1 MHYSF
6 QFGEVFKHWPDLL
19 SGAIITLI
27 VAFIAFWLGCV
38 IGLLGAMAEQHA
50 HRDVRK
56 LVRGYVVFFTNTPS
70 LIQIFVLFYGLPDIG
85 IVLSPMTAVLTGLSL
100 NAGAYLTDI
109 MRSGLVSVSKTE
121 LEAAASLNMS
131 AWQSFRYVTLPH
143 LAKTIYPL
151 LSNFFIWILL
161 GSSIGGLFGVNELT
175 GAVIEISS
183 STFRSIESFTVAA
196 GLYVVLTFIA
206 SAFLYAI
213 GYGCFRVRAR
223 FI

>member
-6 QFGEVFKHWPDLL
+6 QFGEVLKHWNELL
-19 SGAIITLI
+19 SGAVITLI
-27 VAFIAFWLGCV
+27 VAFISFWIGCV
-38 IGLLGAMAEQHA
+38 IGLLGALVEQHA
-50 HRDVRK
+50 KPAARR
-56 LVRGYVVFFTNTPS
+56 LVRGYVIFFTNTPS
-70 LIQIFVLFYGLPDIG
+70 LIQIFVLFYGLPDFG
-85 IVLSPMTAVLTGLSL
+85 IVMSPMTAVLIGLSL

-131 AWQSFRYVTLPH
+131 TWQSFRYVTLPH

-175 GAVIEISS
+175 GAVIDISS
-183 STFRSIESFTVAA
+183 TTFRSIEAFTVAA
-196 GLYVVLTFIA
+196 GMYVVLTFIA
-206 SAFLYAI
+206 SAVLYGV
-213 GYGCFRVRAR
+213 GYWCFRVRAR

>member
-1 MHYSF
+1 MHYDF
-6 QFGEVFKHWPDLL
+6 QFGEVLKNWPDLL
-19 SGAIITLI
+19 SGAAVTLL
-27 VAFIAFWLGCV
+27 VAFISFWLGCV
-38 IGLLGAMAEQHA
+38 IGLLGAMAEQHG
-50 HRDVRK
+50 RSGLRK

-70 LIQIFVLFYGLPDIG
+70 MIQIFVLFYGLPDVG
-85 IVLSPMTAVLTGLSL
+85 IVLSPMTAVLIGLSL

-109 MRSGLVSVSKTE
+109 MRGGLVSVSKTE
-121 LEAAASLNMS
+121 LEAASSLNMS

-175 GAVIEISS
+175 GKVIEISS

-196 GLYVVLTFIA
+196 GIYVALTFIA

-213 GYGCFRVRAR
+213 GYYCFRVRAR

>member
-6 QFGEVFKHWPDLL
+6 QFGEVIKHWPELL
-19 SGAIITLI
+19 SGALITLL
-27 VAFIAFWLGCV
+27 VAFLAFWIGCV
-38 IGLLGAMAEQHA
+38 IGLLGALAEQHA
-50 HRDVRK
+50 RPGVRRM
-56 LVRGYVVFFTNTPS
+56 VRGYVVFFTNTPS
-70 LIQIFVLFYGLPDIG
+70 LIQIFVLFYGLPDFG
-85 IVLSPMTAVLTGLSL
+85 IVLSPMTAVLIGLSL

-109 MRSGLVSVSKTE
+109 MRSGLVSVNKAE
-121 LEAAASLNMS
+121 LEAAETLNMS
-131 AWQSFRYVTLPH
+131 RMQRFRFVTLPH

-183 STFRSIESFTVAA
+183 STFRSIESFAVAA

-213 GYGCFRVRAR
+213 GYWCFRVRAR

>member
-6 QFGEVFKHWPDLL
+6 QFGEVLKHWPDLL
-19 SGAIITLI
+19 TGALITLV
-27 VAFIAFWLGCV
+27 VAFIAFWIGCT
-38 IGLLGAMAEQHA
+38 IGLLGALAEMHA
-50 HRDVRK
+50 RSGMRK

-70 LIQIFVLFYGLPDIG
+70 LIQIFVLFYGLPDVG
-85 IVLSPMTAVLTGLSL
+85 IVLSPMTAVLIGLSL

-175 GAVIEISS
+175 GVVIEIGS
-183 STFRSIESFTVAA
+183 STFRSIESFAVAA
-196 GLYVVLTFIA
+196 GMYVVLTFIA

-213 GYGCFRVRAR
+213 GYWCFRVRAR

>member
-1 MHYSF
+1 MHYTF
-6 QFGEVFKHWPDLL
+6 QFGEVLQHWNELL
-19 SGAIITLI
+19 TGAAITLV
-27 VAFIAFWLGCV
+27 VAFISFWIGCV
-38 IGLLGAMAEQHA
+38 IGLLGALAEQHA
-50 HRDVRK
+50 RSAVKK
-56 LVRGYVVFFTNTPS
+56 LVRGYVIFFTNTPS
-70 LIQIFVLFYGLPDIG
+70 LIQIFVLFYGLPDFG

-121 LEAAASLNMS
+121 LEAAQTLNLS

-143 LAKTIYPL
+143 IAKTIYPV

-175 GAVIEISS
+175 GAIIDISS
-183 STFRSIESFTVAA
+183 TTFRSIEAFSVAA
-196 GLYVVLTFIA
+196 GMYVILTFIA
-206 SAFLYAI
+206 SAMLYGV
-213 GYGCFRVRAR
+213 GYWCFRVRAR